1 MKKHP
6 HKTKILAIA
15 GLLTAFFMTHAVC
28 FSQNKGTENKTA
40 VVKKQPRTALFM
52 DASMKVNRKF
62 DKFFEKPDP
71 KVATWMGL
79 FPGLGQIYNKKYWKL
94 PIVYAGFG
102 VLGYFGFSNRNYYI
116 DYREAY
122 NCKIELGEDC
132 DNPLAQRYSAD
143 DLQSIRDYY
152 RRNMELSFIF
162 AGVWY
167 ILQVLDATVDAH
179 LYYWEVDDETTLSVQ
194 PVINPAAFSGK
205 NTGFMPAQG
214 GQKTYNGFTVSLK
227 F

>member
-1 MKKHP
+1 M
-6 HKTKILAIA
+6 A
-15 GLLTAFFMTHAVC
+15 GLLLALLLVC
-28 FSQNKGTENKTA
+28 SNSFAQNKPGESTT
-40 VVKKQPRTALFM
+40 VVEKKQPRTALFM
-52 DASMKVNRKF
+52 NASERINRNF
-62 DKFFEKPDP
+62 EKFFEKPDP
-71 KVATWMGL
+71 KVATWMAL

-102 VLGYFGFSNRNYYI
+102 VLGYFGFSNRSYYI

-122 NCKIELGEDC
+122 NCKVELGEDC
-132 DNPLAQRYSAD
+132 DNPLAQRYSAE

-162 AGVWY
+162 TGVWY
-167 ILQVLDATVDAH
+167 ILQILDATVDAH

-205 NTGFMPAQG
+205 NPDLMQTPGVE
-214 GQKTYNGFTVSLK
+214 KTFNGFTVSLK

>member
-1 MKKHP
+1 MKRNP
-6 HKTKILAIA
+6 HKTKILIVV
-15 GLLTAFFMTHAVC
+15 GLFAAFLMMHSVSFGQ
-28 FSQNKGTENKTA
+28 SKSKQGQISK
-40 VVKKQPRTALFM
+40 VKKQPRTALFM
-52 DASMKVNRKF
+52 NASMKVNRNF
-62 DKFFEKPDP
+62 EKFFEKPDP

-132 DNPLAQRYSAD
+132 ENPLAQRYSAD

-167 ILQVLDATVDAH
+167 ILQILDATVDAH

-205 NTGFMPAQG
+205 NSGIMPVQG
-214 GQKTYNGFTVSLK
+214 GQKVFNGFTVSLK

>member
-1 MKKHP
+1 MVHV
-6 HKTKILAIA
+6 ASF
-15 GLLTAFFMTHAVC
+15 G
-28 FSQNKGTENKTA
+28 QNKHGEKQT
-40 VVKKQPRTALFM
+40 VVAKKQPRTALFM
-52 DASMKVNRKF
+52 NASTKVNRKF

-102 VLGYFGFSNRNYYI
+102 VLGYFGFSNRSYYI

-132 DNPLAQRYSAD
+132 ENPLAQRYSAG

-162 AGVWY
+162 AGLWY
-167 ILQVLDATVDAH
+167 ILQILDATVDAH

-194 PVINPAAFSGK
+194 PVISPEAFSGK
-205 NTGFMPAQG
+205 NTGFMPAKG
-214 GQKTYNGFTVSLK
+214 GQKTFNGFMVSLK